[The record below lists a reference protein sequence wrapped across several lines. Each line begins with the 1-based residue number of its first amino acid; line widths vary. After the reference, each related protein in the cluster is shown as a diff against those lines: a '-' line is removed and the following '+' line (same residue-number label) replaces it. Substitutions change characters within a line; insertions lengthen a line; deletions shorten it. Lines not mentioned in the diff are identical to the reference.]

1 MAGEDSAADMM
12 QLQRELQ
19 NLWYKKD
26 ILKLRGVCR
35 EAFEK
40 MSKPRTVV
48 LSLLEK
54 NPDWRRGKTSCLA
67 NHLTYELSKW
77 LQCHAD
83 SLQPETLNTNLQRR
97 VLRIIVDVVG
107 PGLDHL
113 VDLYCLKM
121 LDKAELLTVVKG
133 LVTTGRP
140 KEAANLALK
149 LELQPYLDFKEI
161 CQPLL
166 LQDKLNIVEL
176 YVGSQE
182 DMQKCLV
189 QLLDSWCA
197 PDFDHV
203 VLFRQYQGLPQLKKE
218 HLQPHKLSKTL
229 SRLLKTYG
237 ISADFCPNLKKQ
249 RGLAAI
255 KYLLFKKYREV
266 CTCI

>member
-83 SLQPETLNTNLQRR
+83 SLQ
-97 VLRIIVDVVG
+97 
-107 PGLDHL
+107 
-113 VDLYCLKM
+113 
-121 LDKAELLTVVKG
+121 
-133 LVTTGRP
+133 
-140 KEAANLALK
+140 AANLALK

-255 KYLLFKKYREV
+255 KYLLFKKYREKSIDDATWNAHILVSTCFYFFV
-266 CTCI
+266 CQHI